1 MKAWVLNDIGSLE
14 FMDISKPQLKSG
26 EALVRVKACGICGS
40 DIPRVFVNGAHNMP
54 LIPGHEFSGVVENVY
69 ETENNEW
76 IGKRVGVFPLIPCRK
91 CSQCMSGHTELCRN
105 YDYLGSRSNG
115 GFADYVAVPVA
126 NLIELPDV
134 VSDDAAAM
142 LEPAS
147 VAVHAIRCAGLLHT
161 NADGIVRDIDI
172 CKNKK
177 ILVSGLGAIGMLV
190 IRILKD
196 AGFKNLYAIGNKDTQ
211 YRRFVESG
219 LDGTHFCNS
228 SKVDVPEWV
237 SENIVDADVFFECIG
252 NNDSLRY
259 SVECTAPLGQIVL
272 VGNPHSDVELR
283 RQAYWKILRNQ
294 LHVAGTW
301 NSSFNGTDGDDWHYV
316 LSRIAAGFDIEKLI
330 THRLAIDNIYD
341 GFVMMRDKTED
352 YCKVMMINY

>member
-14 FMDISKPQLKSG
+14 FMDVSKPELKPG

-40 DIPRVFVNGAHNMP
+40 DIPRVFVTGAHNMP
-54 LIPGHEFSGVVENVY
+54 LIPGHEFSGVVEDVY
-69 ETENNEW
+69 GAEDNAW
-76 IGKRVGVFPLIPCRK
+76 VGKRVGVFPLIACGK

-115 GFADYVAVPVA
+115 GFAEFVAAPVD

-134 VSDDAAAM
+134 VSDEAAAM

-147 VAVHAIRCAGLLHT
+147 VGVHAIRRAGLLKM
-161 NADGIVRDIDI
+161 NADGKVHDTDIYR
-172 CKNKK
+172 NKR
-177 ILVSGLGAIGMLV
+177 ILVSGVGTIGMLV
-190 IRILKD
+190 LLVLKD
-196 AGFKNLYAIGNKDTQ
+196 AGFRNLYAIGNKETQ
-211 YRRFVESG
+211 YKRFVECG
-219 LDGTHFCNS
+219 FDGAHFCDS
-228 SKVDVPEWV
+228 SKVDVSEWV
-237 SENIVDADVFFECIG
+237 SGTIGEADVFFECIG

-259 SVECTAPLGQIVL
+259 SVECTVPLGQIVL
-272 VGNPHSDVELR
+272 VGNPHSDMELR
-283 RQAYWKILRNQ
+283 RNAYWKILRNQ

-330 THRLAIDNIYD
+330 THRLSIDNIYD

-352 YCKVMMINY
+352 YCKVMMIN